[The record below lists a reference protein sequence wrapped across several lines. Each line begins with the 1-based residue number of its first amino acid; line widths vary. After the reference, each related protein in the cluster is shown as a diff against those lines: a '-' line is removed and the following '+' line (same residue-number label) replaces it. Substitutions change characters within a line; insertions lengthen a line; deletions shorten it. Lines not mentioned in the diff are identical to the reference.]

1 MKIHNTRLWAVACFH
16 FSQEILCSRMA
27 EFYGSCVFK
36 VFKEKLTDRY
46 PNISVPIHIFTNS
59 VSKSQLFYILTNT

>member
-1 MKIHNTRLWAVACFH
+1 
-16 FSQEILCSRMA
+16 MA

-59 VSKSQLFYILTNT
+59 VSKSQLFYILTNTWYDQCF